1 MAECHI
7 EIRRD
12 PDRFVDRYVEDVR
25 TKVLPSRHH
34 HLPTAHLTCQEVLYY
49 VEVSTENTMVVHRDS
64 KDGPVVATTE
74 ACQEKLGSSK
84 IKMAGSDTTIT
95 LAHTARAFSI
105 GSPKTAFTVDGK
117 EYEWKG
123 YNTLVEKKTG
133 RLVAQYSPVDKDDLY
148 GNLVFA
154 KGDQFR
160 TDMIVLSTLVLQQRA
175 AARVRAVHLDTF
187 ILN

>member
-1 MAECHI
+1 MLKTFVP
-7 EIRRD
+7 RFFP
-12 PDRFVDRYVEDVR
+12 PD
-25 TKVLPSRHH
+25 TRHH
-34 HLPTAHLTCQEVLYY
+34 LRNGHLTWQEVLYY
-49 VEVSTENTMVVHRDS
+49 VEMSTENTMVVHRDG
-64 KDGPVVATTE
+64 KDGPVIATTE
-74 ACQEKLGSSK
+74 ACQDKMGSSK
-84 IKMAGSDTTIT
+84 IQMASSDTTIT
-95 LAHTARAFSI
+95 LVHTARAFSL
-105 GSPKTAFTVDGK
+105 GSPKTAFTVNGK

-133 RLVAQYSPVDKDDLY
+133 RLVAQYSPVEKDDLY

-175 AARVRAVHLDTF
+175 AARIRAVRLHMV